1 MRIQDEDLGLG
12 FRVSF
17 KGKDLGSEFKV
28 RILDQDLGLGF
39 QVKVRVKIQS
49 KDSG

>member
-1 MRIQDEDLGLG
+1 
-12 FRVSF
+12 VSF

-28 RILDQDLGLGF
+28 RILGQDLGLGF
-39 QVKVRVKIQS
+39 QVRVRVKIQG